1 MSNTYREIDSTL
13 YPMMPDIH
21 DIKKGSGY
29 YLFSEEQM
37 KGYLCINPR
46 PVHADGY
53 LLFPYALIVFDDTN
67 RHIFSAVIEQTDYRM
82 LSALT
87 RTPLKELTGGHRRP
101 TSPPELALYSS
112 AGGHEVFQ
120 VVQEPYTEE
129 EAVNLLLEVVLDVLD
144 SLSDPEFVDTSH
156 TPR

>member
-101 TSPPELALYSS
+101 TSPLSLPCT
-112 AGGHEVFQ
+112 
-120 VVQEPYTEE
+120 VQPADMRSFRWCRSPTRRRRRSISC
-129 EAVNLLLEVVLDVLD
+129 LRWFLMFLI
-144 SLSDPEFVDTSH
+144 P
-156 TPR
+156 